1 MSDRDDRDDRALT
14 EEKQSEKKSG
24 SRWPV
29 FLIGAV
35 FGCLLSAAVYIY
47 STGFINIPFLGSFVI
62 GGNPQD
68 TVASA
73 SDAEQTGLNYGK
85 INLKLRMIQSI
96 LEQDYYYDEDTQA
109 VEDGIFTGMLYGLT
123 ETDRYAAY
131 YSAEEFA
138 EQLNSTRGNYYGI
151 GALISQDPETN
162 TMTVEKVYAK
172 SPAEEAGLL
181 AGDILKMVNRED
193 ITYMDLSTVVD
204 DYVKGEEGT
213 YVNLTVERAG
223 ETVELQIMRGKVEIP
238 SVYTTLLSEEEA
250 GGRKTGYIYVSGF
263 EVATVNQFKE
273 AVDGLLEDGAEGIVI
288 DLRDNPG
295 GVMDS
300 ALSMLD
306 YLLADNIGAFS
317 ANEEN
322 GSDKGKTLLLYTEN
336 KQGREDSFYASDKH
350 ETDIPLTVLM
360 NGNSASASEIFAGVL
375 KDYQKAKIVGTTSY
389 GKGIVQTE
397 FPLPDGSAIKYTSS
411 QYFTPSGYAV
421 HGQGVV
427 PDVEEEADEAFLEA
441 GADPE
446 NPDPEVDN
454 QLAEAIRELYR

>member
-1 MSDRDDRDDRALT
+1 MNDMDDKAVERR
-14 EEKQSEKKSG
+14 KR
-24 SRWPV
+24 RWPS
-29 FLIGAV
+29 FLAGAV
-35 FGCLLSAAVYIY
+35 CGALFAAAVYVY
-47 STGFINIPFLGSFVI
+47 STGFINIPFLGSIVI
-62 GGNPQD
+62 GGDPQK
-68 TVASA
+68 TVETASG
-73 SDAEQTGLNYGK
+73 SDAARAEINYGRV
-85 INLKLRMIQSI
+85 NLKLRMIQSI
-96 LEQDYYYDEDTQA
+96 LVQDYYYDEDAQA
-109 VEDGIFTGMLYGLT
+109 VEDGIFTGMMYGLT

-131 YSAEEFA
+131 YPAEEYA

-181 AGDILKMVNRED
+181 AGDILKRVNRED

-213 YVNLTVERAG
+213 YVNLTVERGG
-223 ETVELQIMRGKVEIP
+223 ETVELQIKRGKVEIP
-238 SVYTTLLSEEEA
+238 SVYASLLSEE

-263 EVATVNQFKE
+263 EVATVGQFKE
-273 AVDGLLEDGAEGIVI
+273 AVDAFIEEGAEGLVI

-317 ANEEN
+317 ADEKTA
-322 GSDKGKTLLLYTEN
+322 DKGKTLLLYTEN
-336 KQGREDSFYASDKH
+336 KQGRADSFYASDKH
-350 ETDIPLTVLM
+350 EVKLPVTVLM
-360 NGNSASASEIFAGVL
+360 NANSASASEIFAGVL
-375 KDYQKAKIVGTTSY
+375 KDYQKAEIVGTTSY

-421 HGQGVV
+421 HGQGVA
-427 PDVEEEADEAFLEA
+427 PDVEIEASEEFLET

-446 NPDPEVDN
+446 NPDPDADN